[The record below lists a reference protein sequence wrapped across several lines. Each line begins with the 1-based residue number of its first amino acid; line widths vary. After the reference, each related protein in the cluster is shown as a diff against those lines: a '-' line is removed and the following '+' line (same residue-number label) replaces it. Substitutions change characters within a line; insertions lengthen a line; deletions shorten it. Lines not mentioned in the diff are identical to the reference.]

1 MKNCT
6 NVLLYMRQLA
16 SREQLIEAKRKVD
29 ECKGIINTL
38 LGQASANILLVD
50 YDPQVV
56 SGREIVDRLKAHGIT
71 AKLVGM

>member
-1 MKNCT
+1 MSHCT
-6 NVLLYMRQLA
+6 NVLLYIRQFVN
-16 SREQLIEAKRKVD
+16 REQLVEAKKKVD
-29 ECKGIINTL
+29 ECKGIINTM

-56 SGREIVDRLKAHGIT
+56 SGKDIIDSLRGHGIT